1 MKDPRAK
8 DIFQLGQLLNNT
20 YRVEAVLGRGGLS
33 EVYLARSTI
42 SGRVVAIKAL
52 RAEFSDNDSYTSLIT
67 REEGV
72 REIRH
77 DAVVRYFDT
86 QRTPDGIVYLVMDYI
101 EGKALDIVLR
111 EGGMSM
117 EDVLAVGERVLA
129 GLADAHRNNIVHRD
143 IAPDNII
150 LRAGDPRQAVIID
163 FGIAKDTTPDA
174 VTIVGEGFAG
184 KLGYAAPEQF
194 GGHTDPR
201 SDIYALGAALLATY
215 LGKKPNMG
223 KQPMEVLPKKMQP
236 LDTEGVPEPLR
247 MLILRMTEP
256 DAKKR
261 FQTAD
266 EAVEAFKRAQ
276 NGTPLHYVLDGPP
289 ELTVTESPT
298 VRAVPPQGNGH
309 GTMAPG
315 TVPPG
320 TMPPGSFPP
329 GTMPPGTFPPGTM
342 PPGTFPPGTMP
353 PGTMPP
359 SGGTWTM
366 APDGTAHWQTAVPQP
381 PKRGKGLW
389 IGAGLLAVAAVAG
402 GAWYVLNGSGG
413 SRFPEQ
419 SPFELTVSR
428 GADGAVTATGFVPS
442 PAALAELTQRVEA
455 LGGTAELSLG
465 SGALAETWPE
475 DVISLLGAAAT
486 LEEFEV
492 ALSDNRAEVTGLA
505 EDRAALDAATKGLD
519 GTLYPGLDVQ
529 ADLLLGPRVLTPGDL
544 SDVIDFWAD
553 CGALTLQPPQGEA
566 YALGDTLR
574 ITGTFAAEASRAEL
588 ETSLTDRIG
597 SRSLQID
604 ADVLNDMH
612 CRIDEA
618 LPPLPAEGM
627 EIAFGSGDDGGARPD
642 GIFRPGDNPTIDV
655 GLPEGSEGYM
665 HVILVDVQ
673 GVVYNLLPNRLA
685 PEHSVAAL
693 RETAEDGRIRVA
705 FSEAVARAETRV
717 AFRVDDSVIGRSRVV
732 AFHTREPLF
741 EGNRKVTETLDIF
754 LQDLVRRREAAPEIF
769 LGVQSAILETRG

>member
-86 QRTPDGIVYLVMDYI
+86 QRTPEGIVYLVMDYI
-101 EGKALDIVLR
+101 EGKALDMFLR
-111 EGGMSM
+111 EGGMSV

-236 LDTEGVPEPLR
+236 LDTEGVPEPLC
-247 MLILRMTEP
+247 MLIQRMTEP

-276 NGTPLHYVLDGPP
+276 NGTPLHYILDGPP

-298 VRAVPPQGNGH
+298 VRAVPPLSNGWDTTTP
-309 GTMAPG
+309 GTVPPG

-320 TMPPGSFPP
+320 TMPPGTIPP
-329 GTMPPGTFPPGTM
+329 GTV
-342 PPGTFPPGTMP
+342 PPGTMP

-359 SGGTWTM
+359 GTVPPSGGTWTV
-366 APDGTAHWQTAVPQP
+366 APDGTAHGGTAVPETP
-381 PKRGKGLW
+381 AKRGKGAL
-389 IGAGLLAVAAVAG
+389 ISAGLLVVAVVAG
-402 GAWYVLNGSGG
+402 GAWYILQGPGG
-413 SRFPEQ
+413 ARFPEQ

-428 GADGAVTATGFVPS
+428 GADGAVAATGFVPS
-442 PAALAELTQRVEA
+442 PAALANLTQRVES

-486 LEEFEV
+486 LEEFEI

-505 EDRAALDAATKGLD
+505 EDRATLDAATKGLD
-519 GTLYPGLDVQ
+519 GTLYPGLEVK
-529 ADLLLGPRVLTPGDL
+529 ADLLLGPRDLTPDDL
-544 SDVIDFWAD
+544 ADVIDFWAD
-553 CGALTLQPPQGEA
+553 CGALTLQPPQGDSF
-566 YALGDTLR
+566 ALGDTLR
-574 ITGTFAAEASRAEL
+574 ISGTFAADASRAEL
-588 ETSLTDRIG
+588 EKSLTERIG

-604 ADVLNDMH
+604 AGVLNDMH

-618 LPPLPAEGM
+618 LPALPAEGM
-627 EIAFGSGDDGGARPD
+627 EVVFGSGDDGASRPD
-642 GIFRPGDNPTIDV
+642 GLFRPGDNPTIEV
-655 GLPEGSEGYM
+655 ALPEGTEGYL

-685 PEHSVAAL
+685 PEHAVAAL
-693 RETAEDGRIRVA
+693 RQTAEDGRVRVA

-732 AFHTREPLF
+732 VFHTRAPLF
-741 EGNRKVTETLDIF
+741 EGVRKVTETLDVF

-769 LGVQSAILETRG
+769 LGLQSAVLETRG

>member
-52 RAEFSDNDSYTSLIT
+52 RAVFADNESYTSLLT

-266 EAVEAFKRAQ
+266 EAVALFHRFRRLEEAGAFA
-276 NGTPLHYVLDGPP
+276 VEV
-289 ELTVTESPT
+289 EL
-298 VRAVPPQGNGH
+298 A
-309 GTMAPG
+309 
-315 TVPPG
+315 
-320 TMPPGSFPP
+320 
-329 GTMPPGTFPPGTM
+329 
-342 PPGTFPPGTMP
+342 
-353 PGTMPP
+353 
-359 SGGTWTM
+359 
-366 APDGTAHWQTAVPQP
+366 
-381 PKRGKGLW
+381 
-389 IGAGLLAVAAVAG
+389 
-402 GAWYVLNGSGG
+402 
-413 SRFPEQ
+413 
-419 SPFELTVSR
+419 
-428 GADGAVTATGFVPS
+428 
-442 PAALAELTQRVEA
+442 PAALMAEISARTGLVTV
-455 LGGTAELSLG
+455 SLG
-465 SGALAETWPE
+465 SGPAA
-475 DVISLLGAAAT
+475 DVMFLFT
-486 LEEFEV
+486 
-492 ALSDNRAEVTGLA
+492 SDICGES
-505 EDRAALDAATKGLD
+505 DRLPRHARR
-519 GTLYPGLDVQ
+519 Y
-529 ADLLLGPRVLTPGDL
+529 AD
-544 SDVIDFWAD
+544 IA
-553 CGALTLQPPQGEA
+553 
-566 YALGDTLR
+566 
-574 ITGTFAAEASRAEL
+574 
-588 ETSLTDRIG
+588 
-597 SRSLQID
+597 SLQKRIED
-604 ADVLNDMH
+604 ERIAGLSAFRRDIRERSFPSNDETA
-612 CRIDEA
+612 RIDDAVLDEFRA
-618 LPPLPAEGM
+618 R
-627 EIAFGSGDDGGARPD
+627 IDD
-642 GIFRPGDNPTIDV
+642 
-655 GLPEGSEGYM
+655 
-665 HVILVDVQ
+665 
-673 GVVYNLLPNRLA
+673 
-685 PEHSVAAL
+685 
-693 RETAEDGRIRVA
+693 
-705 FSEAVARAETRV
+705 
-717 AFRVDDSVIGRSRVV
+717 
-732 AFHTREPLF
+732 
-741 EGNRKVTETLDIF
+741 
-754 LQDLVRRREAAPEIF
+754 
-769 LGVQSAILETRG
+769 